1 MCSGRPQADT
11 GLNSNSTLP
20 YAWMLCG
27 VIAFSVMAA
36 LTHMLGGLFE
46 WNLVATAR
54 TGLALT
60 ISAALT
66 YWAGA
71 KFVFW
76 GPRALWIR
84 SIAGSVS
91 LLCTFYAL
99 PRLPISDV
107 LTLTNMFPIWV
118 ALLSWPLVG
127 ETPSL
132 SAWLA
137 IALGMVG
144 VVLVA
149 QPHLVHDEKLPAAM
163 AVVASLSTAVSM
175 LGLHRL
181 QQSDRG
187 PFFVRVTAGVPGVA
201 RGHSAKG
208 VVDVAIR
215 RAVDFDAAGGRRDG
229 HDRPDFLDEGFCGR
243 VAGQGVGCGVVASG
257 LCDDI
262 RRRGRGSHLWRRG
275 AYRHRAG
282 AGADGL
288 VDRQRGTIREQ
299 RSLKSAARVI
309 G

>member
-181 QQSDRG
+181 QQIDPRAIVVHFS
-187 PFFVRVTAGVPGVA
+187 FVSLLACLASLVVIPQRALSMSQFDGRSISMLLVVGVTATIGQIFLTKAFAAGSPAKVSVVA
-201 RGHSAKG
+201 LSQVAFAMTFDAVVEGRTFG
-208 VVDVAIR
+208 VVGLIGIALVLAPTAWLI
-215 RAVDFDAAGGRRDG
+215 VSAGRFESND
-229 HDRPDFLDEGFCGR
+229 L
-243 VAGQGVGCGVVASG
+243 
-257 LCDDI
+257 
-262 RRRGRGSHLWRRG
+262 
-275 AYRHRAG
+275 
-282 AGADGL
+282 
-288 VDRQRGTIREQ
+288 
-299 RSLKSAARVI
+299 
-309 G
+309 